1 MLAYFPSRFGF
12 MFALWLAV
20 PTITLAAGESEKAY
34 QQAQRQVAAG
44 DLAAARRSMIT
55 AVKAERSNQQY
66 LQQYLLISQ
75 ALKLEAAVQT
85 QRDPERWES
94 AAQALSLFY
103 TSQGHPARALPVD
116 QAIFDRL
123 QTAESAV
130 QLAETLLSLDEAAG
144 AAGVLRTL
152 PAERTTTAS
161 SAMLCVA
168 LARAGEMDEAKRV
181 GTALRAGSADD
192 PFTLYLAAR
201 AQAVTGE
208 ADRSMATL
216 TRCFESVPPSRLDAL
231 KSHSRTCPDFAGVAS
246 SAVFARV
253 QQTESKVPESKCSG
267 GSSCSTCPMRGNC
280 SHGK

>member
-1 MLAYFPSRFGF
+1 VVSNFPSRVGF
-12 MFALWLAV
+12 SFVLWLAL
-20 PTITLAAGESEKAY
+20 PTLALAGEAERAY

-44 DLAAARRSMIT
+44 DLAAARRSLVA
-55 AVKAERSNQQY
+55 AVKAERGNQQY

-75 ALKLEAAVQT
+75 ALKLEAAVKT
-85 QRDPERWES
+85 ERDPQRWES

-130 QLAETLLSLDEAAG
+130 QLAETLLSLDEAGG
-144 AAGVLRTL
+144 AVDVLRTL
-152 PAERTTTAS
+152 SAERATSAS
-161 SAMLCVA
+161 SAMLCIA
-168 LARAGEMDEAKRV
+168 LARAGEPDEAERV
-181 GTALRAGSADD
+181 GKALQVGSAAD
-192 PFTLYLAAR
+192 PFALYLAAR
-201 AQAVTGE
+201 AQAVIGQP
-208 ADRSMATL
+208 DQSMATL
-216 TRCFESVPPSRLDAL
+216 TRCFQSVPPSRLDAL
-231 KSHSRTCPDFAGVAS
+231 KSHSRSCLDFAGLAS
-246 SAVFARV
+246 SAAFAQV